1 MSRAAAGEAPR
12 GLITRRAYTARS
24 RRGPARGRAP
34 CRPRERR
41 GGVGARGRNEPGRRR
56 AGHAACAGP
65 PTSRRR
71 DGPVGPPD
79 DDTVVGRRPCTTQG
93 RMARNCARR
102 CPTAQGVLPLK
113 IVLEIVSVRCARFG
127 SLPEVSRSRRPLPT
141 AFAVTSVTP
150 VEKAPSRVPS
160 PLCEPARSPYVRP
173 TRNLKPPQTSGQRIE
188 RPLSTGNGFVMG
200 ISTHVGPN
208 IGSDSTA

>member
-1 MSRAAAGEAPR
+1 VCAYATHERSFR
-12 GLITRRAYTARS
+12 TRCLGSQT
-24 RRGPARGRAP
+24 PPQPRGRALRTTP
-34 CRPRERR
+34 CRARPRVRR
-41 GGVGARGRNEPGRRR
+41 PAGWSPAGRTLRDRDAVLPAAAHRVAPARDGGVGACGRNEPGRRR

-150 VEKAPSRVPS
+150 VEKAPSRASS
-160 PLCEPARSPYVRP
+160 PLCEPARSPYV
-173 TRNLKPPQTSGQRIE
+173 
-188 RPLSTGNGFVMG
+188 
-200 ISTHVGPN
+200 
-208 IGSDSTA
+208 